1 MLDVA
6 TDVVEA
12 GDGAADPGVV
22 LQAALHAPVDG
33 AALYLRDL
41 HLERS
46 LEVAGGD
53 EGEGGGRVAGA
64 RVYVDVVPG
73 VAPAH
78 DRDRG
83 AARHHEPAT
92 LRTLDTPWPT
102 SHNYIISCKT
112 LVIYL
117 HWSQFGSVRR

>member
-1 MLDVA
+1 MILETPLHTSVNSS
-6 TDVVEA
+6 
-12 GDGAADPGVV
+12 
-22 LQAALHAPVDG
+22 ALN
-33 AALYLRDL
+33 LCDL
-41 HLERS
+41 HLERP
-46 LEVAGGD
+46 LEAAGGD

-64 RVYVDVVPG
+64 RVYVDVVAG
-73 VAPAH
+73 VAAAH

-112 LVIYL
+112 LVIYIGPSL
-117 HWSQFGSVRR
+117 VQ

>member
-1 MLDVA
+1 MLEVA

-41 HLERS
+41 HLEGA
-46 LEVAGGD
+46 LEAAGGD

-64 RVYVDVVPG
+64 RVYVDVVAG

-83 AARHHEPAT
+83 AASHHEPGT
-92 LRTLDTPWPT
+92 LRTFDTPWPT
-102 SHNYIISCKT
+102 SSQNY
-112 LVIYL
+112 
-117 HWSQFGSVRR
+117 